1 MQFFK
6 KHMKQLGT
14 IVTLLALFF
23 VVWKMVTMDV
33 DYGAFATPRATV
45 ILVLSI
51 LLQALI
57 FCYMTFPWLHL
68 VRILSG
74 KKISGKQALP
84 VYTKANLMKYIP
96 GNVFQYVARNKLA
109 SEANISHVDVALAT
123 VLDIGMSM
131 LAPFLISLLLMR
143 RQIFTVLA
151 AYQKTF
157 LLVLLIGIAAVC
169 LFLALVRWKFRDKL
183 HAYFEKYRRLLRKK
197 TLGQLALAFLLYLLQ
212 SVLCVG
218 LYALPLLGVVS
229 VPAEK
234 IPQFL
239 GAYLFSWIVGF
250 ITPGSPGG
258 IGIREAVTSPTY
270 TIVNEYLSGRMPLFH
285 FDMYRLSSSEELF
298 DIGWEDYL
306 ARGGVC
312 AVEWSENVADAL
324 TDAISITIEK
334 DLAQLDWRK
343 ITIEGGA
350 RFEALGL

>member
-1 MQFFK
+1 
-6 KHMKQLGT
+6 
-14 IVTLLALFF
+14 
-23 VVWKMVTMDV
+23 
-33 DYGAFATPRATV
+33 
-45 ILVLSI
+45 
-51 LLQALI
+51 
-57 FCYMTFPWLHL
+57 
-68 VRILSG
+68 
-74 KKISGKQALP
+74 
-84 VYTKANLMKYIP
+84 MKYIP

-258 IGIREAVTSPTY
+258 IGVRRDDADLRHVFGYAVHCPVCGHDAVG
-270 TIVNEYLSGRMPLFH
+270 IHLCGCRRLWNRG
-285 FDMYRLSSSEELF
+285 RLS
-298 DIGWEDYL
+298 
-306 ARGGVC
+306 ANP
-312 AVEWSENVADAL
+312 A
-324 TDAISITIEK
+324 EK
-334 DLAQLDWRK
+334 GKVNGYVSNFHCGR
-343 ITIEGGA
+343 
-350 RFEALGL
+350 

>member
-33 DYGAFATPRATV
+33 DYGAFATPRAMV

-157 LLVLLIGIAAVC
+157 LQ
-169 LFLALVRWKFRDKL
+169 
-183 HAYFEKYRRLLRKK
+183 KK

-258 IGIREAVTSPTY
+258 IGIREAVMMLICGTFLDTPS
-270 TIVNEYLSGRMPLFH
+270 IVLYAVM
-285 FDMYRLSSSEELF
+285 MRLASTCADVVAF
-298 DIGWEDYL
+298 GIGAGYQRIQQKK
-306 ARGGVC
+306 AR
-312 AVEWSENVADAL
+312 
-324 TDAISITIEK
+324 
-334 DLAQLDWRK
+334 
-343 ITIEGGA
+343 
-350 RFEALGL
+350 

>member
-33 DYGAFATPRATV
+33 DYGAFATPRAMV

-157 LLVLLIGIAAVC
+157 LLVLMIGIAAVC
-169 LFLALVRWKFRDKL
+169 LFLVLVRWKFRDKL
-183 HAYFEKYRRLLRKK
+183 HAYFEKYRRLLQKK
-197 TLGQLALAFLLYLLQ
+197 TLGQLALAFLLPAAKRSVCGLVCLAIAGRGERSSRKNSAVFRGI
-212 SVLCVG
+212 SVLLDCG
-218 LYALPLLGVVS
+218 LYYARLSGGNRHSGSRDDADLRHVFGYAVHCPVCGHDAASIHLCGCCRLWNRGRLS
-229 VPAEK
+229 ANPAEK
-234 IPQFL
+234 
-239 GAYLFSWIVGF
+239 GK
-250 ITPGSPGG
+250 
-258 IGIREAVTSPTY
+258 
-270 TIVNEYLSGRMPLFH
+270 VNENVSNFHCGR
-285 FDMYRLSSSEELF
+285 
-298 DIGWEDYL
+298 
-306 ARGGVC
+306 
-312 AVEWSENVADAL
+312 
-324 TDAISITIEK
+324 
-334 DLAQLDWRK
+334 
-343 ITIEGGA
+343 
-350 RFEALGL
+350 

>member
-1 MQFFK
+1 
-6 KHMKQLGT
+6 MKQLGT
-14 IVTLLALFF
+14 VVTLLALFF

-33 DYGAFATPRATV
+33 DYGAFATPRAMV

-131 LAPFLISLLLMR
+131 LAPFLLSLLLMR

-169 LFLALVRWKFRDKL
+169 LFLALVRWKFRD
-183 HAYFEKYRRLLRKK
+183 
-197 TLGQLALAFLLYLLQ
+197 
-212 SVLCVG
+212 
-218 LYALPLLGVVS
+218 
-229 VPAEK
+229 
-234 IPQFL
+234 
-239 GAYLFSWIVGF
+239 
-250 ITPGSPGG
+250 
-258 IGIREAVTSPTY
+258 
-270 TIVNEYLSGRMPLFH
+270 
-285 FDMYRLSSSEELF
+285 
-298 DIGWEDYL
+298 
-306 ARGGVC
+306 
-312 AVEWSENVADAL
+312 
-324 TDAISITIEK
+324 
-334 DLAQLDWRK
+334 
-343 ITIEGGA
+343 
-350 RFEALGL
+350 